1 MVNLWKSILLS
12 WNILRKLAR
21 KHIGLL
27 GVQIVVYCFLICYNV
42 VIEPMIIS
50 RVYTALEMRNISFL
64 YEVCIY
70 GGVLI
75 AVFFA
80 LCYLNNVYLD
90 LNSFRISLTA
100 TQNAC
105 RMLTCLQYDTINKK
119 YTEGELQN
127 RIDSCTNSVSAIFPL
142 AASVFA
148 NCVSILALLIIAGRI
163 SCLLIVITFVITFF
177 SYVMTMFSSGRRK
190 LYEQKKQMI
199 LGNAGDCLRNS
210 IMNVPSL
217 AMYKKQYCIWRIYQQ
232 KRAQLWETKWRQE
245 LAGIF
250 DTAVTDLFTSVLRG
264 VLGWNLYGY
273 YEKKEIRS
281 SNVASAFSVFDK
293 MRTTAQNFSQP
304 VSNVKNCCTAVEG
317 FQELICT
324 GEKKSNINTAGGQRD
339 DMVLLEDVDYDVEQR
354 TVLQG
359 IHLTVKR
366 GEKIAVIG
374 ANGSGKSTLLRIIAG
389 LNTPDNGNVFVM
401 NENPGG
407 ISNEAVHK
415 SITYIPARNY
425 LYSQSVKENIYM
437 NCNNCDE
444 DALVE
449 SCVLAGMSQDEI
461 SLILESNALQISE
474 GQMRRTNIARGIIN
488 RVPLMLADEPDSSV
502 QASVRSIVIKNL
514 LKHADTAIIA
524 THHEEYL
531 SMFTRILILSNGAI
545 VADDVPEK
553 VIHTE
558 EYMEWAGKRE
568 EG

>member
-1 MVNLWKSILLS
+1 M
-12 WNILRKLAR
+12 
-21 KHIGLL
+21 
-27 GVQIVVYCFLICYNV
+27 
-42 VIEPMIIS
+42 
-50 RVYTALEMRNISFL
+50 
-64 YEVCIY
+64 
-70 GGVLI
+70 
-75 AVFFA
+75 
-80 LCYLNNVYLD
+80 
-90 LNSFRISLTA
+90 
-100 TQNAC
+100 
-105 RMLTCLQYDTINKK
+105 
-119 YTEGELQN
+119 
-127 RIDSCTNSVSAIFPL
+127 
-142 AASVFA
+142 
-148 NCVSILALLIIAGRI
+148 
-163 SCLLIVITFVITFF
+163 
-177 SYVMTMFSSGRRK
+177 
-190 LYEQKKQMI
+190 
-199 LGNAGDCLRNS
+199 
-210 IMNVPSL
+210 
-217 AMYKKQYCIWRIYQQ
+217 
-232 KRAQLWETKWRQE
+232 
-245 LAGIF
+245 
-250 DTAVTDLFTSVLRG
+250 
-264 VLGWNLYGY
+264 
-273 YEKKEIRS
+273 
-281 SNVASAFSVFDK
+281 
-293 MRTTAQNFSQP
+293 
-304 VSNVKNCCTAVEG
+304 
-317 FQELICT
+317 ICT